1 MIHYNQQKQE
11 QGLSRQQRRSLEDAL
26 FKLAGLTDIMQD
38 ERAVVTSEA
47 RDLGGILKLLQSCP
61 EQDLAYSLEIRE
73 SVLEAFEFETS
84 ENPELTVFRLI
95 DGFEKLQGCDQGD
108 KHKEGDAI
116 THTALVFAETANIL
130 KNLARK
136 GLVGRSECYVLLI
149 ASLVHDIEKP
159 STREEKSDPNSP
171 TGRKVSFIKHE
182 KKAAERCQDL
192 GEKFGLT
199 DEETATLQYIVE
211 NHTRAHQ
218 LRQESL
224 DSRLKLLGQSGE
236 DFRKFAFLLL
246 FQAADARAT
255 WLSVDGSVRQQALLE
270 DESFWE
276 ELNQTLSAYKSR
288 IEGAELEKLKKQ
300 LRPKIIEILKKQN
313 VPEGRSWGMV
323 IDGVTRVIAAQGSEA
338 DTSTEAIEEI
348 TMRILETHS

>member
-1 MIHYNQQKQE
+1 
-11 QGLSRQQRRSLEDAL
+11 
-26 FKLAGLTDIMQD
+26 
-38 ERAVVTSEA
+38 
-47 RDLGGILKLLQSCP
+47 
-61 EQDLAYSLEIRE
+61 
-73 SVLEAFEFETS
+73 
-84 ENPELTVFRLI
+84 
-95 DGFEKLQGCDQGD
+95 
-108 KHKEGDAI
+108 
-116 THTALVFAETANIL
+116 
-130 KNLARK
+130 
-136 GLVGRSECYVLLI
+136 
-149 ASLVHDIEKP
+149 
-159 STREEKSDPNSP
+159 
-171 TGRKVSFIKHE
+171 
-182 KKAAERCQDL
+182 
-192 GEKFGLT
+192 
-199 DEETATLQYIVE
+199 
-211 NHTRAHQ
+211 
-218 LRQESL
+218 L

-348 TMRILETHS
+348 TMRILETHC